1 MLRLGIVGCGRV
13 TTMFH
18 LNAIDSLEQI
28 KVVSVSDLSE
38 DRMTAVKN
46 SCGAEHAYEDYSEL
60 LKSPDVDA
68 VVINTPPRFH
78 ERMVLEAIEAGKH
91 VLCEKPLA
99 QTVEGC
105 LRIREAQKSVGVV
118 VLPAHNYAF
127 TPSLLKMEEIFN
139 EGGIGEVR
147 RAETEFENNL
157 RLYRSRTNFRVN
169 EGRGVVEDVLPHVI
183 SVTSPFTGNPVDYEH
198 LTWWC
203 KSYKVCDN
211 LKATLITG
219 EDIKVDCKMSWT
231 TLIPRFSLNV
241 YGTEGTISTD
251 LMISPYTVTLE
262 KGGEKSTSKEKG
274 LSWYLDLVRFK
285 HPSFQREYMHFKEV
299 IDGNAKPRITIDDEI
314 AIITMIEKISKKL
327 ENGETTV

>member
-1 MLRLGIVGCGRV
+1 MLRLGIIGCGRV

-18 LNAIDSLEQI
+18 LNAIDSLDQV

-38 DRMTAVKN
+38 DRMKSVKN
-46 SCGAEHAYEDYSEL
+46 LCGAEYSYEDYSEL
-60 LKSPDVDA
+60 LQSSDVDA

-78 ERMVLEAIEAGKH
+78 EPMVLEAIDAGKH

-105 LRIREAQKSVGVV
+105 LRIKEAQKSAGVV

-127 TPSLLKMEEIFN
+127 TPSLMKMEEMFN
-139 EGGIGEVR
+139 RGEIGEIK
-147 RAETEFENNL
+147 RAEVEFENNL

-169 EGRGVVEDVLPHVI
+169 EGRGIVEDVLPHII
-183 SVTSPFTGNPVDYEH
+183 SVTSPFTGNPIDYEH

-211 LKATLITG
+211 LQATLITG
-219 EDIKVDCKMSWT
+219 EDIKVNCKMSWT
-231 TLIPRFSLNV
+231 TLIPKFSLNL
-241 YGTEGTISTD
+241 YGSEGKLSTD
-251 LMISPYTVTLE
+251 LMISPYTVNLE
-262 KGGEKSTSKEKG
+262 KNREKLTSKEKG

-299 IDGNAKPRITIDDEI
+299 IDGKTMPRITIDDEI
-314 AIITMIEKISKKL
+314 AIIMMIEKVSKKL
-327 ENGETTV
+327 EKGELNI